1 LTWLGWPVSN
11 TMTSIERNTPAV
23 SARFMGELYHDCGG
37 RQCASISVQIS
48 AKGSLDGVVVPNG
61 PGTVVRERPW
71 PHPPPPRIVRMRT
84 VRMVAATGIRT
95 RQNRSFV
102 SRPAT
107 LGAGPLD
114 YKVANGP
121 VKPRTAFSVPGDRP
135 PRSYGVRGRSIA
147 GQHLSGKGAFRQSG
161 ITIASAGFL
170 KRWATRRDLLLRTP
184 GSGLPAGPKYEMDL
198 RSVEGGSADPSPF
211 PRLI

>member
-1 LTWLGWPVSN
+1 MCKYQRANICERESRWSGAAERTWHSRSGIGLGPTHRRHES
-11 TMTSIERNTPAV
+11 
-23 SARFMGELYHDCGG
+23 C
-37 RQCASISVQIS
+37 
-48 AKGSLDGVVVPNG
+48 
-61 PGTVVRERPW
+61 
-71 PHPPPPRIVRMRT
+71 RMRT
-84 VRMVAATGIRT
+84 VRMVAAATAIRT

-114 YKVANGP
+114 YKVAKGP

-147 GQHLSGKGAFRQSG
+147 GQHLSGKGVFRQSG

-170 KRWATRRDLLLRTP
+170 KRWATRRDLFHR
-184 GSGLPAGPKYEMDL
+184 AGFADIHADL
-198 RSVEGGSADPSPF
+198 RA
-211 PRLI
+211 

>member
-1 LTWLGWPVSN
+1 
-11 TMTSIERNTPAV
+11 MQV
-23 SARFMGELYHDCGG
+23 SACKYLR
-37 RQCASISVQIS
+37 
-48 AKGSLDGVVVPNG
+48 KGVSMEWWCRTDLAQSFGNG
-61 PGTVVRERPW
+61 LGPTHRRHESC
-71 PHPPPPRIVRMRT
+71 RMRT
-84 VRMVAATGIRT
+84 VRMIAAATAIRA

>member
-1 LTWLGWPVSN
+1 MCKYQRANICERESRWSGGAERTWHSRSGIGLGPTHRRHES
-11 TMTSIERNTPAV
+11 
-23 SARFMGELYHDCGG
+23 C
-37 RQCASISVQIS
+37 
-48 AKGSLDGVVVPNG
+48 
-61 PGTVVRERPW
+61 
-71 PHPPPPRIVRMRT
+71 RMRT